1 MTKSESTWDQKTCV
15 TPVGRLSFPALAK
28 PDTSMGEAKFKC
40 DLIFEEGEDLKD
52 LTRIAKFAWDEGTG
66 GGKPFP
72 KVMTMPKVGTGS
84 PFRKGSSIG
93 DRPEYPANAIFIRP
107 TSKKKPKIFD
117 RKMQPIEDVEAELY
131 GGCYARLELVATYYK
146 QLGNEGVKFTLLGV
160 KKVRDGD
167 ALGGGRS
174 STALSAFDD
183 DGEDE
188 SFDGDSHD
196 NDFGF

>member
-1 MTKSESTWDQKTCV
+1 
-15 TPVGRLSFPALAK
+15 
-28 PDTSMGEAKFKC
+28 MGEAKFKC

-66 GGKPFP
+66 GTKPFP

-93 DRPEYPANAIFIRP
+93 DRPEYPGNAVFIRP

-167 ALGGGRS
+167 ALGGGRT